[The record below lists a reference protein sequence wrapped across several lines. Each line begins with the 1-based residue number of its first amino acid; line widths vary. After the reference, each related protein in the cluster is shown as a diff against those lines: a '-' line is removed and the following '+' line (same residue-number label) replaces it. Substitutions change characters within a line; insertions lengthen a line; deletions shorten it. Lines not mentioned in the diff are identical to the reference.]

1 MLPARFKVRNY
12 CSIAW
17 NEPLPGGKIASG
29 ASVVRVRS
37 SQIVEK
43 ATFSFTK
50 NVEDELM
57 KLRKFLDVDMLLV
70 YDGEKEVEDLNHF
83 CFRQGIGLLANTVL
97 NLSELIEEVKEC
109 DFGTG
114 DRNLILCKETELQ
127 SLDNINNKA
136 ELMSELYQLSA
147 SYLFDYEEPYPLWVK
162 YLNKEEERYMA
173 QKLVGNEK
181 NIIMAYVLLLFGF
194 HYAYLKRPWLTVLY
208 IGTIGGCFLWFLLDI
223 FRMPYLIDMYY
234 SRIANSAYRNVSK

>member
-1 MLPARFKVRNY
+1 MLKVVLIRHGKTLGNLKGRY
-12 CSIAW
+12 IGCKTDENLCSLGI
-17 NEPLPGGKIASG
+17 EEIRKKQYP
-29 ASVVRVRS
+29 
-37 SQIVEK
+37 K
-43 ATFSFTK
+43 A
-50 NVEDELM
+50 E
-57 KLRKFLDVDMLLV
+57 LV
-70 YDGEKEVEDLNHF
+70 YASPMKRCLETAALIYPKLSVETNIQL
-83 CFRQGIGLLANTVL
+83 
-97 NLSELIEEVKEC
+97 KEC